1 MRGIL
6 SSGGAVGGSLT
17 IRRLGIIGAV
27 VALTAGLTTA
37 GLALASGSGTVIHG
51 CVNNKTHVLRIA
63 ATCGKG
69 ETAISWNQQGPAGAQ
84 GPQGLP
90 GYDGRR
96 GPAGPSGPAR
106 SGAPGPAGSAG
117 PSGPSGPSGP
127 AGASGAAGLNGSAG
141 PSGPAGP
148 SGAAGVNGSAG
159 PSGPAGADGSAGPSG
174 PAGSTGPSGPV
185 GPSGPAGSANVFS
198 SSTSPGMILF
208 PIQAPYDTLTLPNT
222 ASYLLF
228 ANVTLS
234 NSLTNPAST
243 CQLVDESDATVL
255 DSESVP
261 SGLGSVQVSL
271 TATDTVAA
279 GTDVEVTCAS
289 NLIGF
294 TTVDTAGIAAIQF

>member
-17 IRRLGIIGAV
+17 IRRLGIVGAA

-37 GLALASGSGTVIHG
+37 GMALASGSGAVIHG

-63 ATCGKG
+63 NTCGKG
-69 ETAISWNQQGPAGAQ
+69 ETAISWNQQGPAGAR

-96 GPAGPSGPAR
+96 GPAGPSGPAG

-117 PSGPSGPSGP
+117 PSGPPGP

-148 SGAAGVNGSAG
+148 SGSAGLNGSAG

-174 PAGSTGPSGPV
+174 PAGSAGPSGPV

-198 SSTSPGMILF
+198 SSNSPGMVLF

-234 NSLTNPAST
+234 NLLTNPTST
-243 CQLVDESDATVL
+243 CQLVDESDSTVL

-261 SGLGSVQVSL
+261 PGLGSVQVSL
-271 TATDTVAA
+271 TATDTVTA
-279 GTDVEVTCAS
+279 GTDVEVTCES
-289 NLIGF
+289 VLLGF
-294 TTVDTAGIAAIQF
+294 TTVETAGIAAIQF

>member
-17 IRRLGIIGAV
+17 IRRLATIGAA

-37 GLALASGSGTVIHG
+37 GMALASGSGTVIHG
-51 CVNNKTHVLRIA
+51 CVNNKTHVLKIA
-63 ATCGKG
+63 ATCGTG

-96 GPAGPSGPAR
+96 GPAGPSGPPG

-117 PSGPSGPSGP
+117 PSGPPGP
-127 AGASGAAGLNGSAG
+127 AGASGPAGLNGSAGPAGSAG
-141 PSGPAGP
+141 PSGPAGLNG
-148 SGAAGVNGSAG
+148 SAGPPGPAGLDGSTGLAGPAGSAG
-159 PSGPAGADGSAGPSG
+159 PSGPI
-174 PAGSTGPSGPV
+174 
-185 GPSGPAGSANVFS
+185 GPAGSANVFS
-198 SSTSPGMILF
+198 SSTSPGLILF
-208 PIQAPYDTLTLPNT
+208 PAQAPYDMLTLPNT

-234 NSLTNPAST
+234 NALVNPTST

-261 SGLGSVQVSL
+261 SASGSVQVSL
-271 TATDTVAA
+271 TATDTVTA
-279 GTDVEVTCAS
+279 GTVVEVTCAS
-289 NLIGF
+289 LLLI
-294 TTVDTAGIAAIQF
+294 TTINTAGIAAIQF